1 MRCVDIKNLNC
12 LYLQLDFLISTI
24 WMVDISNWIADINKY
39 LHISTI
45 QIVDI
50 YNYKKVMYKSI
61 VEIYNY
67 WLIVISTCHISDLND
82 LWSRQELHTNR
93 THLQSN
99 NSTRLGLGRS
109 LHHIVEVG
117 MSLLSRTWPS
127 YGLSSTDVLP
137 FNSHVMQRCVQ

>member
-1 MRCVDIKNLNC
+1 
-12 LYLQLDFLISTI
+12 
-24 WMVDISNWIADINKY
+24 MVDISNWIADINKY

-82 LWSRQELHTNR
+82 NDKWL
-93 THLQSN
+93 
-99 NSTRLGLGRS
+99 
-109 LHHIVEVG
+109 
-117 MSLLSRTWPS
+117 MK
-127 YGLSSTDVLP
+127 
-137 FNSHVMQRCVQ
+137 